1 MLPQPAGDNSY
12 LISYLNNERGISKAV
27 IELFLKENLIYESRH
42 YHNIVFKGNDKNGVT
57 RFASMRGVFD
67 KQGKPKLTEKEKPSL
82 KAGSGAVIKLEA
94 CSICGTDIRTYR
106 FGSNKIPDGRILGHE
121 IVGRIAQIKEK
132 YSNEFPVGTYV
143 SMRLP

>member
-1 MLPQPAGDNSY
+1 MLAY
-12 LISYLNNERGISKAV
+12 I
-27 IELFLKENLIYESRH
+27 
-42 YHNIVFKGNDKNGVT
+42 
-57 RFASMRGVFD
+57 FD

-143 SMRLP
+143 SLSLIHI